1 MRYTTLRRPAGST
14 LKRGS
19 KLIAALSLSLLSGVA
34 QPGEARAQAPESSE
48 DQAAALGREGLTLF
62 DQGRWLEA
70 NSKFQQAQ
78 KIARSP
84 VFDLYS
90 ARALRNAG
98 RLIESE
104 GIFRRVL
111 EEPLAAKAP
120 EAFVK
125 AKADAKREHE
135 QLVLRIPKVR
145 IRPTRAIATGGE
157 VSLDGQTV
165 NAAVAILVDPGKHTI
180 IVREQG
186 REVARKEVEV
196 RDGGATLEAE
206 VELPDGQAPIT
217 EPKKVGPSPS
227 AEEGSLL
234 PGALVL
240 AGGAASLIVGAVTG
254 GLALSAKS
262 DLEASCPGG
271 RCPESSREILDDAT
285 RLATASTATFIIG
298 GVLAAG
304 GVTLLI
310 LRPGGS
316 SSDEAAE
323 TAFALDVSPSWVGL
337 RGRF

>member
-1 MRYTTLRRPAGST
+1 MRHST
-14 LKRGS
+14 
-19 KLIAALSLSLLSGVA
+19 LIAALSLSLFAGVA
-34 QPGEARAQAPESSE
+34 APREARAQAPESSE
-48 DQAAALGREGLTLF
+48 DRAAALGREGLSLF

-98 RLIESE
+98 RLIEAE
-104 GIFRRVL
+104 GVFRRVV
-111 EEPLAAKAP
+111 EEALPERAP
-120 EAFVK
+120 EAFAK
-125 AKADAKREHE
+125 AKADAKREHG
-135 QLVLRIPKVR
+135 QLVERIPKVR
-145 IRPTRAIATGGE
+145 IRPTRPVASSGE

-165 NAAVAILVDPGKHTI
+165 SAAVALLVDPGKHTV
-180 IVREQG
+180 IVREEG
-186 REVARKEVEV
+186 REVARKEVDV
-196 RDGGATLEAE
+196 RDGSGTVEVQVDLPGGAPADASADVQPKAE
-206 VELPDGQAPIT
+206 PHTA
-217 EPKKVGPSPS
+217 S
-227 AEEGSLL
+227 EEGSLL

-240 AGGAASLIVGAVTG
+240 AGGAASLIVGGVTG
-254 GLALSAKS
+254 GLAMSAKS
-262 DLEASCPGG
+262 DLEESCPSG

-316 SSDEAAE
+316 SSDDAKPAVS
-323 TAFALDVSPSWVGL
+323 LDVSPGWLGL